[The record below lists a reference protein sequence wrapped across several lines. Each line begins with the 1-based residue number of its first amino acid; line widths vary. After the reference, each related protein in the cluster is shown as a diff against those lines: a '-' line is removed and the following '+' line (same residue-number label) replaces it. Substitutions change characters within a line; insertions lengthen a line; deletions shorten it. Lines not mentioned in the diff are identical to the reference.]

1 MGHGDSSNYADFGYG
16 RDLENAEEHL
26 MAGLFGTLFFCVV
39 LLAIGMAIWIFT
51 RIAGERRLVER
62 RMTVRGNAREDAR
75 LLSMRFADLFD
86 DQERIRKH
94 IEKDSELVLAMWRA
108 GYRSAAQRA
117 TLYGVQVILPIAALA
132 LTGLWILINGY
143 SQNGLLVG
151 IVIVIVCVLLPKR
164 VINGIAKDR
173 LKRIDD
179 ELSLFVQML
188 RILFDAGL
196 AVEQAL
202 RVMANEAKLVLPELV
217 KELEPVLRRAEQGL
231 DLENELG
238 SSAAALDHA
247 NFTDVT
253 VIIRQMLKQGGSAR
267 ASLTKL
273 IEVMES
279 RRLTDMQEKVSK
291 LTARMTV
298 VMVVF
303 FFPALVILLAGP
315 GFISIG
321 DAMGDM

>member
-1 MGHGDSSNYADFGYG
+1 
-16 RDLENAEEHL
+16 
-26 MAGLFGTLFFCVV
+26 MAGLYGTVLFLVI
-39 LLAIGMAIWIFT
+39 LLAVAISVWIFS

-62 RMTVRGNAREDAR
+62 RMTIRGNAREDAR

-94 IEKDSELVLAMWRA
+94 IENDNELALAMWRA

-117 TLYGVQVILPIAALA
+117 TLYGVQVVLPIVAMA
-132 LTGLWILINGY
+132 LTGLWILIHGY
-143 SQNGLLVG
+143 TQNGLLIG
-151 IVIVIVCVLLPKR
+151 ISIVIVSVLMPKR
-164 VINGIAKDR
+164 VINGRAMDR

-179 ELSLFVQML
+179 ELALFVQML

-202 RVMANEAKLVLPELV
+202 RVMSNEAKLVLPELV
-217 KELEPVLRRAEQGL
+217 LELDPILRRAEQGL

-238 SSAAALDHA
+238 GAAAALDHA

>member
-1 MGHGDSSNYADFGYG
+1 M
-16 RDLENAEEHL
+16 
-26 MAGLFGTLFFCVV
+26 MAGLYGTVLFLVI
-39 LLAIGMAIWIFT
+39 LLAVGISVWIFS

-62 RMTVRGNAREDAR
+62 RMSVRGNAREDAR

-86 DQERIRKH
+86 DQERIRRH
-94 IEKDSELVLAMWRA
+94 IEKDSELALAMWRA

-117 TLYGVQVILPIAALA
+117 TLYGVQVILPLVAMA
-132 LTGLWILINGY
+132 LTGLWVMIHGY
-143 SQNGLLVG
+143 TQNGLLVG
-151 IVIVIVCVLLPKR
+151 ISIVIVSVLMPKR
-164 VINGIAKDR
+164 VINGRATDR

-202 RVMANEAKLVLPELV
+202 RVMATEAKLVLPELV
-217 KELEPVLRRAEQGL
+217 LELDPILRRAEQGL

-238 SSAAALDHA
+238 GAAAALDHA

-267 ASLTKL
+267 ASLSKL

>member
-1 MGHGDSSNYADFGYG
+1 MTALYG
-16 RDLENAEEHL
+16 TVIFLL
-26 MAGLFGTLFFCVV
+26 VV
-39 LLAIGMAIWIFT
+39 LAAGIVIWLVT
-51 RIAGERRLVER
+51 RAAAEKRLVER
-62 RMTVRGNAREDAR
+62 RMSARGQHEDAK

-94 IEKDSELVLAMWRA
+94 IEKDGELALAMWRA
-108 GYRSAAQRA
+108 GYRSSVQRA
-117 TLYGVQVILPIAALA
+117 TVYGVQVILPLVAIALA
-132 LTGLWILINGY
+132 GLWILIHGY
-143 SQNGLLVG
+143 SQNALLVG
-151 IVIVIVCVLLPKR
+151 VSVVIVCVLLPKR
-164 VINGIAKDR
+164 VINSRAEARI
-173 LKRIDD
+173 KRVDD

-202 RVMANEAKLVLPELV
+202 RVMVNEAEHVLPELV
-217 KELEPVLRRAEQGL
+217 MELRPILRRAEQGL

-238 SSAAALDHA
+238 AAAAALDHIG
-247 NFTDVT
+247 FTDVT
-253 VIIRQMLKQGGSAR
+253 VIVRQMLKQGGSAR
-267 ASLTKL
+267 ASLSML
-273 IEVMES
+273 IEVMEA

-291 LTARMTV
+291 LSAKMTV
-298 VMVVF
+298 VMIVF

>member
-1 MGHGDSSNYADFGYG
+1 
-16 RDLENAEEHL
+16 
-26 MAGLFGTLFFCVV
+26 MAGLYGTILFLVI
-39 LLAIGMAIWIFT
+39 LLAVGISVWIFS

-62 RMTVRGNAREDAR
+62 RMTIRGNSREDAR

-94 IEKDSELVLAMWRA
+94 IEKDSELAVAMWRA

-117 TLYGVQVILPIAALA
+117 TLYGVQVILPIVAML
-132 LTGLWILINGY
+132 LTGLWILIHGY
-143 SQNGLLVG
+143 TQNGLLVG
-151 IVIVIVCVLLPKR
+151 VSIVIISVLMPKR
-164 VINGIAKDR
+164 VINSRAQDR

-217 KELEPVLRRAEQGL
+217 LELDPILRRAEQGL

-238 SSAAALDHA
+238 GAAAALDHA

>member
-1 MGHGDSSNYADFGYG
+1 MTALYG
-16 RDLENAEEHL
+16 TVFFLLIVVALAVVAWL
-26 MAGLFGTLFFCVV
+26 M
-39 LLAIGMAIWIFT
+39 T
-51 RIAGERRLVER
+51 RVAAERRLVER
-62 RMTVRGNAREDAR
+62 RMTARGNHEDAK
-75 LLSMRFADLFD
+75 LLSMRFAELFD

-94 IEKDSELVLAMWRA
+94 IEKDSELALAMWRA

-117 TLYGVQVILPIAALA
+117 TLYGVQVVLPLVALV
-132 LTGLWILINGY
+132 LTGLWMLLHGY
-143 SQNGLLVG
+143 TENGLLTGVSV
-151 IVIVIVCVLLPKR
+151 VIICVLLPKR
-164 VINGIAKDR
+164 VINSKAESR
-173 LKRIDD
+173 LRIVDD

-202 RVMANEAKLVLPELV
+202 RVLVNEAGHVLPELV
-217 KELEPVLRRAEQGL
+217 KELQPILRRAEQGL

-238 SSAAALDHA
+238 AAAAALDHTG
-247 NFTDVT
+247 FTDVT

-267 ASLTKL
+267 ASLSKL
-273 IEVMES
+273 IEVMEA

-291 LTARMTV
+291 LSAKMTV
-298 VMVVF
+298 VMIVF
-303 FFPALVILLAGP
+303 FFPALIILLAGP

>member
-1 MGHGDSSNYADFGYG
+1 
-16 RDLENAEEHL
+16 
-26 MAGLFGTLFFCVV
+26 MAGLYGTVLFLVI
-39 LLAIGMAIWIFT
+39 LLAVGISVWIFS

-62 RMTVRGNAREDAR
+62 RMTIRGNSREDAR

-94 IEKDSELVLAMWRA
+94 IENDNELALAMWRA

-117 TLYGVQVILPIAALA
+117 TLYGVQVVLPIVAMA
-132 LTGLWILINGY
+132 LTGLWILIHGY
-143 SQNGLLVG
+143 TQNGLLIG
-151 IVIVIVCVLLPKR
+151 ISIVIVSVLMPKR
-164 VINGIAKDR
+164 VINGRAMDR

-202 RVMANEAKLVLPELV
+202 RVMSNEAKLVLPELV
-217 KELEPVLRRAEQGL
+217 LELEPILRRAEQGL

-238 SSAAALDHA
+238 GAAAALDHA

>member
-1 MGHGDSSNYADFGYG
+1 MTALYG
-16 RDLENAEEHL
+16 TVIFLL
-26 MAGLFGTLFFCVV
+26 VV
-39 LLAIGMAIWIFT
+39 LAAGIVIWLVT
-51 RIAGERRLVER
+51 RAAAEKRLVER
-62 RMTVRGNAREDAR
+62 RMSARGQHEDAK

-94 IEKDSELVLAMWRA
+94 IEKDGELALAMWRA
-108 GYRSAAQRA
+108 GYRSSVQRA
-117 TLYGVQVILPIAALA
+117 TVYGIQVILPLVALA
-132 LTGLWILINGY
+132 LTGLWTLIHGY
-143 SQNGLLVG
+143 SQNSLLVG
-151 IVIVIVCVLLPKR
+151 ISVVIVCVLLPKR
-164 VINGIAKDR
+164 VINSRAEARI
-173 LKRIDD
+173 KRVDD

-202 RVMANEAKLVLPELV
+202 RVMVNEAEHVLPELV
-217 KELEPVLRRAEQGL
+217 MELRPILRRAEQGL

-238 SSAAALDHA
+238 AAAAALDHIG
-247 NFTDVT
+247 FTDVT
-253 VIIRQMLKQGGSAR
+253 VIVRQMLKQGGSAR
-267 ASLTKL
+267 ASLSKL
-273 IEVMES
+273 IEVMEA

-291 LTARMTV
+291 LSAKMTV
-298 VMVVF
+298 VMIVF

>member
-1 MGHGDSSNYADFGYG
+1 
-16 RDLENAEEHL
+16 
-26 MAGLFGTLFFCVV
+26 MAGLYGTILFLVI
-39 LLAIGMAIWIFT
+39 LLAIGISVWIFS

-62 RMTVRGNAREDAR
+62 RMTIRGNSREDAR

-94 IEKDSELVLAMWRA
+94 IAKDSELALAMWRA

-117 TLYGVQVILPIAALA
+117 TLYGVQVILPIVAMV
-132 LTGLWILINGY
+132 LTGLWILIHGY
-143 SQNGLLVG
+143 TQNGLLIGVS
-151 IVIVIVCVLLPKR
+151 IVIVSVLMPKR
-164 VINGIAKDR
+164 VINSRATDR

-217 KELEPVLRRAEQGL
+217 QELDPILRRAEQGL

-238 SSAAALDHA
+238 GAAAALDHA